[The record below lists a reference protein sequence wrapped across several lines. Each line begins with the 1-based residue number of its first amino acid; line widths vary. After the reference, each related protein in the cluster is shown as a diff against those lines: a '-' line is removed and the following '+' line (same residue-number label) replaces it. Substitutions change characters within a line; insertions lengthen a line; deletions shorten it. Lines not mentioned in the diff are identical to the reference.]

1 MEFLDNIAKKGQE
14 LADKAK
20 DVYDVNKINIQI
32 HNEEKEMNRQY
43 IMLAKKYLEKYEDE
57 IDPDF
62 IEYVEEI
69 QKHKE
74 IIEEYKLRK
83 AVVKGTKICS
93 NCQTPV
99 EDDAGFCQ
107 NCGKKL

>member
-1 MEFLDNIAKKGQE
+1 MELFDALAKKGQE

-20 DVYDVNKINIQI
+20 DVYDVNMINMKI

-43 IMLAKKYLEKYEDE
+43 IALAKKYLDKYEQE

-74 IIEEYKLRK
+74 AIEEYRLKIS
-83 AVVKGTKICS
+83 VVKGTKICTG
-93 NCQTPV
+93 CGKTV
-99 EDDAGFCQ
+99 EESAEYCKT
-107 NCGKKL
+107 CGKKM